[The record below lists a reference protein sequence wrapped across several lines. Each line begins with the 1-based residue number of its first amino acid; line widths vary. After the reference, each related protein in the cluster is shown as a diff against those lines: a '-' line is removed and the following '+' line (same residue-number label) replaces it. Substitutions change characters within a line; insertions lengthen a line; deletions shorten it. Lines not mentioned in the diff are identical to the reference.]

1 MKVFISILALS
12 VVMLS
17 CKKDSDN
24 NQPPPGN
31 GPIENSQWVYKST
44 TYNEGGSVIET
55 GNITLNA
62 VAATIGGS
70 TWLNMV
76 DQSTGQPIIAIQKRT
91 EGWWY
96 NAYPDGPPSLW
107 FKYPAAVNETYP
119 YAFGTCLVK
128 EINASVTVPAGSF
141 SNCYMVEGDDSNSK
155 EDEFWF
161 SKDGAIL
168 IKFNTYDE
176 KAAGPAT
183 NLFLDQSL
191 ELVSFTR

>member
-55 GNITLNA
+55 GNITLKA

-76 DQSTGQPIIAIQKRT
+76 DQSTGQPIIAIQKEPKVGGIMHTRT
-91 EGWWY
+91 AHQVYGL
-96 NAYPDGPPSLW
+96 NIRL
-107 FKYPAAVNETYP
+107 
-119 YAFGTCLVK
+119 
-128 EINASVTVPAGSF
+128 
-141 SNCYMVEGDDSNSK
+141 
-155 EDEFWF
+155 
-161 SKDGAIL
+161 
-168 IKFNTYDE
+168 
-176 KAAGPAT
+176 
-183 NLFLDQSL
+183 
-191 ELVSFTR
+191 R

>member
-1 MKVFISILALS
+1 
-12 VVMLS
+12 ML
-17 CKKDSDN
+17 
-24 NQPPPGN
+24 P
-31 GPIENSQWVYKST
+31 
-44 TYNEGGSVIET
+44 
-55 GNITLNA
+55 
-62 VAATIGGS
+62 
-70 TWLNMV
+70 
-76 DQSTGQPIIAIQKRT
+76 
-91 EGWWY
+91 
-96 NAYPDGPPSLW
+96 
-107 FKYPAAVNETYP
+107 
-119 YAFGTCLVK
+119 VK

>member
-1 MKVFISILALS
+1 MRKVGTEPSSPLDGADKITFCAPAVRCFEAASLS
-12 VVMLS
+12 VKRPVHS
-17 CKKDSDN
+17 KTTSTANCFH
-24 NQPPPGN
+24 GN
-31 GPIENSQWVYKST
+31 S
-44 TYNEGGSVIET
+44 
-55 GNITLNA
+55 
-62 VAATIGGS
+62 
-70 TWLNMV
+70 
-76 DQSTGQPIIAIQKRT
+76 
-91 EGWWY
+91 
-96 NAYPDGPPSLW
+96 
-107 FKYPAAVNETYP
+107 
-119 YAFGTCLVK
+119 
-128 EINASVTVPAGSF
+128 AGSF